1 MTALQAIAL
10 IIVAVLGTAVVMTR
24 DPLRQSVVTGT
35 FGISLAILFLLFQA
49 PDVALSQIVIG
60 GVAVPA
66 MILLTVLKVRERQAP
81 DRDE

>member
-10 IIVAVLGTAVVMTR
+10 VIVAVLGTAVVLTR

-35 FGISLAILFLLFQA
+35 FGISLAVLFLLFQA

-60 GVAVPA
+60 GVALPA

-81 DRDE
+81 DQDE

>member
-35 FGISLAILFLLFQA
+35 FGISLAILFFLFQA

>member
-1 MTALQAIAL
+1 MTVLQAIAL
-10 IIVAVLGTAVVMTR
+10 VIVAVLGTAVVLTR

-60 GVAVPA
+60 GIALPA
-66 MILLTVLKVRERQAP
+66 MILLTVLKVRERRLP
-81 DRDE
+81 DRNE

>member
-1 MTALQAIAL
+1 VTALQAIAL
-10 IIVAVLGTAVVMTR
+10 LIVAVLGTAVVMTR